1 MIFDPLREIPI
12 IKTVEELKQ
21 RINPL
26 YVIDKYTVSK
36 EDYIEFKDRLMD
48 IVCGSFRSKE
58 LREYPI
64 RFKFYKDEKV
74 TYELQLRRFLYNV
87 FLWYPLCELHGIKVA
102 DESFII
108 SEEQIPDINVFF
120 FKTTIAALQEYN
132 VEQTVINRYAADV
145 TYDLNN
151 ISLFFSFL
159 MGLHYSD
166 HTFISMYP
174 TYKDLMETTFNAD
187 MQPVEI
193 EAGLNAVEKEL
204 VRRLKED
211 KHNPLGV
218 ILRAKTGM
226 KTKQLR
232 EFMIAVGLRPSLT
245 GEVIPYPLNN
255 SILVNGLDKPSSM
268 YIDALG
274 ARKPLL
280 ANNKEMG
287 PVGYFCKTLNIA
299 VRTLETSQDVSDCGT
314 KYYTTYEVKTS
325 SHLHKLV
332 GKYMFDE
339 DLEDLRPIRATDQNL
354 IGKKIKVRSIT
365 TCACGQ
371 NHMCPTCIGE
381 SINLNWDIQKG
392 FSTFITEEYSKN
404 VQQNVL
410 STKHLLTTKSEMVEF
425 SDTFHMWFNL
435 HGEELRLL
443 DGIKNIKDLA
453 IYINPDEIKKV
464 EEFDPNSTYNTY
476 IDTGRFYVVNMK
488 TGEETEVSVKNGKKI
503 YIRTES
509 SDMMA
514 ANDGLI
520 LLKDI
525 EEDCPIFEISIDNNE
540 LTKPFYDLIGL
551 IDSEKRDIEE
561 ITIDT
566 ISQRFLDIF
575 VEAGINITISAAEIV
590 LNRICRR
597 PDNVRKR
604 PNFGKSHLPAY
615 HFYSLSKVIEDNES
629 PTIGLIYEQ
638 IMRQITKLDLD
649 ERNGTSY
656 IDPFFKELVST
667 EPLIHHRKMLEYEE
681 GKSK

>member
-1 MIFDPLREIPI
+1 MLFDPERKIPI
-12 IKTVEELKQ
+12 IKTVEELQKKVS
-21 RINPL
+21 PL
-26 YVIDKYTVSK
+26 YVIDSYCTSK
-36 EDYIEFKDRLMD
+36 EDYINFKDRLMD
-48 IVCGSFRSKE
+48 IVCGCMRSKE

-64 RFKFYKDEKV
+64 RFKFYKDDKE
-74 TYELQLRRFLYNV
+74 THELQLRRFLYNV

-102 DESFII
+102 DGSFII
-108 SEEQIPDINVFF
+108 HEEEIPDINVFF
-120 FKTTIAALQEYN
+120 FKTVISALQEYN
-132 VEQTVINRYAADV
+132 VEQTIINRYTADV
-145 TYDLNN
+145 TYDLNS
-151 ISLFFSFL
+151 ISLYFSFI

-166 HTFISMYP
+166 HTFIDMYP
-174 TYKDLMETTFNAD
+174 TYKDLMEKTFSVD
-187 MQPVEI
+187 QQPVEI
-193 EAGLNAVEKEL
+193 EAELNAVEKEL

-211 KHNPLGV
+211 KTNPIGV
-218 ILRAKTGM
+218 ILRAKTGI

-232 EFMIAVGLRPSLT
+232 EFMIAVGLRPALT

-255 SILVNGLDKPSSM
+255 SILVNGLNKPSSM

-299 VRTLETSQDVSDCGT
+299 VRTLQTSKDVSDCGT
-314 KYYTTYEVKTS
+314 RHYTNYEVKTPD
-325 SHLHKLV
+325 HLKRLV
-332 GKYMFDE
+332 GKYMYDE
-339 DLEDLRPIRATDQNL
+339 DLDDLRPIKSTDKHL
-354 IGKKIKVRSIT
+354 VGRKIKVRSIT

-371 NHMCPTCIGE
+371 NEMCPTCVGE
-381 SINLNWDIQKG
+381 AINLNWDIEDG

-425 SDTFHMWFNL
+425 SDTFHKWFNL

-443 DGIKNIKDLA
+443 DGVKNVKDLV
-453 IYINPDEIKKV
+453 IYINPEEIKKV

-476 IDTGRFYVVNMK
+476 IDTGRFNVVNTK
-488 TGEETEVSVKNGKKI
+488 TGEMSEVSVKNGKKI
-503 YIRTES
+503 YIRTETS
-509 SDMMA
+509 ELMSM
-514 ANDGLI
+514 NDGMI
-520 LLKDI
+520 PLKDI

-540 LTKPFYDLIGL
+540 LTKPFYDLIAL
-551 IDSEKRDIEE
+551 IDSENRDLEE
-561 ITIDT
+561 ITIDS
-566 ISQRFLDIF
+566 ISQKFLDIF

-604 PNFGKSHLPAY
+604 PNFSKKNLPPY

-629 PTIGLIYEQ
+629 PTLGLIYEQ

-656 IDPFFKELVST
+656 MDPFFKELVST
-667 EPLIHHRKMLEYEE
+667 EPLMHHRRMLDYEE
-681 GKSK
+681 EKSK